1 MGGTLEAPVLQGFCL
16 CGARANWLPPWPV
29 LPRQLIYDAGVSFMV
44 IMFTWSGL
52 ACLIF
57 LNCALNWPAEAF
69 PAPEEVD
76 YT

>member
-1 MGGTLEAPVLQGFCL
+1 MASK
-16 CGARANWLPPWPV
+16 ARV
-29 LPRQLIYDAGVSFMV
+29 LPRWGLGPVRLFQPVPPQQLIYDAGVPFMV

-57 LNCALNWPAEAF
+57 LNCALNWPTEAF
-69 PAPEEVD
+69 PAPEEVN

>member
-1 MGGTLEAPVLQGFCL
+1 MG
-16 CGARANWLPPWPV
+16 LPL
-29 LPRQLIYDAGVSFMV
+29 LPQLIYDAGVSFMV

-57 LNCALNWPAEAF
+57 LNCALNWPSEAF
-69 PAPEEVD
+69 PAPEEVN